1 MDLEEKRAS
10 LHKKGMEILAS
21 VSEMEKNGASE
32 SEIEAK
38 LQEANKYIVQS
49 GSLSSLIDAMH
60 RKRAAKVRA
69 LVAITIFGL
78 VGVVALQFYN

>member
-10 LHKKGMEILAS
+10 LHKKGLEILAS
-21 VSEMEKNGASE
+21 VSEMEKSGASE

-38 LQEANKYIVQS
+38 IQEANKIIEQS

-60 RKRAAKVRA
+60 RKRMAKIRA
-69 LVAITIFGL
+69 LIAITFLGL
-78 VGVVALQFYN
+78 VGTVALQFYN